1 MRHYSLSVTKRKGCQ
16 YKLGNLASKHFTRHR
31 HRLLF
36 QLSRGDKCHPPS
48 SGFSDEAKAL
58 RNRTMISPCDETC
71 LHASGVKSLAAITG
85 TIFVTWTQNVPKH
98 FLMQSSLFS
107 CRRKQNITFNRS
119 VQRHLYNAR
128 TLAAPG
134 AKKIDFHCKTHAP
147 HWKYWKLW
155 LSSIQR
161 LIMMKER
168 NWQKGGK

>member
-1 MRHYSLSVTKRKGCQ
+1 MRHYSLSVTTRKGCQ

-71 LHASGVKSLAAITG
+71 LPASGVKSLVAITG

-98 FLMQSSLFS
+98 FLVQSSLFS

-134 AKKIDFHCKTHAP
+134 AKKLIFMVKLTH
-147 HWKYWKLW
+147 HTENTEN
-155 LSSIQR
+155 SGFQSIQR
-161 LIMMKER
+161 LNMMKER

>member
-1 MRHYSLSVTKRKGCQ
+1 MRHYSLSVTKKKGCQ
-16 YKLGNLASKHFTRHR
+16 YKLGNLASKHFTCHR

-58 RNRTMISPCDETC
+58 CNRTIISPCDETC
-71 LHASGVKSLAAITG
+71 LHASGVKGLVAITG
-85 TIFVTWTQNVPKH
+85 TIFVTWLQSVPKH
-98 FLMQSSLFS
+98 FLLQSSLFS
-107 CRRKQNITFNRS
+107 CRRKQNIMSNRS
-119 VQRHLYNAR
+119 VQRHLYNAQ

-134 AKKIDFHCKTHAP
+134 AKKIDFHGKTHAP
-147 HWKYWKLW
+147 HWKYWKLR

-168 NWQKGGK
+168 HLQKRER